1 MKKFA
6 LVTLSALIATASV
19 ARADTFSVN
28 SMPLGSIPADTDM
41 NATGSIGTPLKK
53 RTVER
58 DGVAFT
64 GGMFSPALLPCQ
76 PVHLV
81 PADSRYRTKCRVNRF
96 SSTSQRLRMVSTMIR

>member
-58 DGVAFT
+58 DRVAITQFYKFDAN
-64 GGMFSPALLPCQ
+64 GNA
-76 PVHLV
+76 VV
-81 PADSRYRTKCRVNRF
+81 
-96 SSTSQRLRMVSTMIR
+96 VSEETN